1 VRKIKANYYAVAE
14 LQIRPIASIA
24 EKFHWLNGFVE
35 GLEEFAG
42 CELSFN
48 LGTAKRGGAKRLQPS
63 KRAIRAELQF
73 LGIGCRDGRFDFVH
87 KLVGRFLF
95 LL

>member
-1 VRKIKANYYAVAE
+1 MG
-14 LQIRPIASIA
+14 S
-24 EKFHWLNGFVE
+24 W
-35 GLEEFAG
+35 LEEFAG

-48 LGTAKRGGAKRLQPS
+48 LGTAKRGGAKCLQPS